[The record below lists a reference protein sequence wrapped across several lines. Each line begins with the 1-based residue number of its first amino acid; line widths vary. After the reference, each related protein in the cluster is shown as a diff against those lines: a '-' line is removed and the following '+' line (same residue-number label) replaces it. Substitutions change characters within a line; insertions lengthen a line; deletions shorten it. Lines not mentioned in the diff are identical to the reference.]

1 LEVGK
6 PPFLALLVLINPVN
20 EVLIRDPRFLLR
32 TQRLIGR
39 GTPVF
44 MLLLEKNG
52 FKIEEENV
60 MSQITRNSRMMSV
73 NSPNNPARGGL
84 ITW

>member
-6 PPFLALLVLINPVN
+6 PPFLALQVLINPVN
-20 EVLIRDPRFLLR
+20 EVLIPDPSFLLR

-39 GTPVF
+39 RTPAF

-52 FKIEEENV
+52 FSMEEEKCDVTNHKE
-60 MSQITRNSRMMSV
+60 IH
-73 NSPNNPARGGL
+73 A
-84 ITW
+84 